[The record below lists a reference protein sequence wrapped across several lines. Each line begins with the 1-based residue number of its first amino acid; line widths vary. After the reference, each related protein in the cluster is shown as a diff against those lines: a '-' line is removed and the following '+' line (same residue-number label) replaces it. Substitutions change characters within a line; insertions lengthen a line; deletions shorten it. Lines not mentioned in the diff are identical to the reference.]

1 MLPFHDV
8 TGGWD
13 VPAFISN
20 LSIFWYGEE
29 HTQQSAFMKI
39 ASCPD
44 PFAVLCLETVR
55 STAYIFKTP
64 STAHSLKPTLPTVRS
79 RSDVSIETSDV

>member
-1 MLPFHDV
+1 MLPFHGL

-13 VPAFISN
+13 VPAFISK
-20 LSIFWYGEE
+20 LSICWYCEK

-44 PFAVLCLETVR
+44 PLTVLCLETVR

-64 STAHSLKPTLPTVRS
+64 LTAHSLKPTLPTVRS